1 MDIQELIRLVRWIH
15 ASFDVTIWMIEHHMD
30 VMMELCERIKVI
42 DFGETIAE
50 GTPDEIRN
58 HPAVISAYLGDDQI

>member
-1 MDIQELIRLVRWIH
+1 LIRLVRWVHGHFQI
-15 ASFDVTIWMIEHHMD
+15 TIWMIEHHMD

-50 GTPDEIRN
+50 GTPAQIRS
-58 HPAVISAYLGDDQI
+58 HPSVISAYLGDETL